1 MQVEIHVL
9 FSAFE
14 HRFNNVLQKDGFSI
28 LYICPKVNVDGA
40 TFDNLLIIICQQRE
54 CVQEC
59 DFEVMILRHG
69 HGQLQ

>member
-40 TFDNLLIIICQQRE
+40 TFAHYNMPAKRMCSR
-54 CVQEC
+54 
-59 DFEVMILRHG
+59 M
-69 HGQLQ
+69 